1 MDLEYRVGAGPERPL
16 AGRFVVGLAALLA
29 ALGSL
34 AAGAGQPAPETV
46 QVTFTAVEP
55 GDRVVLPDGAFRG
68 QVLVEFVAV
77 DATEGQAGPGPPAEP
92 RIASDSA
99 GRLEITFPA
108 GVPED
113 HSAVL
118 RGSKGGQVTV
128 TTGFTEPVIVSG
140 GQADF
145 VVPAGVGAD
154 PAVVAVAERPAEG
167 MHLDWVASRIRV
179 NGEVEHAVRVIGL
192 PADACSDG
200 AIDFQVEREGGT
212 PRTVAV
218 PALCLEYRMA
228 RAMHSGQT
236 VALQARVEGADDDT
250 LLEFS
255 FVTDEALTVS
265 RQSATLTVGR
275 INAGDTLTEVTGN
288 LAGGHVFNVTARLVR
303 D

>member
-1 MDLEYRVGAGPERPL
+1 MTPENRVT
-16 AGRFVVGLAALLA
+16 AGRNRRQARRLLSAALLA
-29 ALGSL
+29 AVGS
-34 AAGAGQPAPETV
+34 AAASGGEPQTV
-46 QVTFTAVEP
+46 RVTFTAVEP
-55 GDRVVLPDGAFRG
+55 GDRIVLAESTLRG
-68 QVLVEFVAV
+68 QVRVEFVAV
-77 DATEGQAGPGPPAEP
+77 NAGEGPAE
-92 RIASDSA
+92 A
-99 GRLEITFPA
+99 GELVEPQVRSEPSGRFEVTFLA
-108 GVPED
+108 GLPEGVN
-113 HSAVL
+113 AVL
-118 RGSKGGQVTV
+118 RGNEGGQVTV

-145 VVPAGVGAD
+145 VVPADPGEDPEDLSVVEHPPDGV
-154 PAVVAVAERPAEG
+154 
-167 MHLDWVASRIRV
+167 HFDWVASRLQAD
-179 NGEVEHAVRVIGL
+179 GGAEHAVRVTGL
-192 PADACSDG
+192 PAGACSDG
-200 AIDFQVEREGGT
+200 AVGFRVSQEGAG

-250 LLEFS
+250 LLEFT

-265 RQSATLTVGR
+265 RQPATLTVGR